1 MLVLTEIQLQT
12 AALIL
17 LSLIAC
23 PAVPSF
29 RNKFL
34 GEQTDLGFAFFFFFF
49 TILDKFP
56 SVAFKHSVS
65 T

>member
-34 GEQTDLGFAFFFFFF
+34 GEQTDLGFAFFFFFS
-49 TILDKFP
+49 ILDKFP